1 MQLTKASPWPFI
13 GLGAL
18 ACLAFLI
25 GASVLYQPW
34 WAVTL
39 LALGWLVLMVA
50 GARWFATRPRGV
62 IVLAVVGY
70 LVWLASVA
78 LAALGS

>member
-1 MQLTKASPWPFI
+1 VQLTKASRWPFI

-25 GASVLYQPW
+25 GASVLFEPW

-39 LALGWLVLMVA
+39 LALGWLVLTA
-50 GARWFATRPRGV
+50 TGSRWFATRPRAV
-62 IVLAVVGY
+62 VVLAVVGY

-78 LAALGS
+78 LAALA